1 MHSSGDIQRK
11 TPELFLYQAVNMF
24 IVAQNW
30 AVLNGGEI
38 GFDFSGASLMWHNE
52 ELQFWALWLLLPA
65 AAFCFGLCVDL
76 F

>member
-1 MHSSGDIQRK
+1 
-11 TPELFLYQAVNMF
+11 MF

-30 AVLNGGEI
+30 AVLNGGQS

-52 ELQFWALWLLLPA
+52 ELQFLALWLLLPA
-65 AAFCFGLCVDL
+65 ATCCFGQCVHL